1 MKKEACRA
9 IGQVGLIVLLSSF
22 AFAQQAEAPP
32 DLPSSTA
39 AAAQFMAGLIESL
52 ELTDEQVP
60 TVEQVVAE
68 MIERQRK
75 TLGDYT
81 GGGEQLDQASLRTM
95 QEELAA
101 SQQQAHDDLSGV
113 LSEEQIAGFDE
124 ALMQQRTQAAGEA
137 IVMRLSEP
145 LSLTDEQSEQ
155 LVPVFAQNIRARGEM
170 MQKIR
175 SQGRAFGAMR
185 GQRMKMQ
192 ELQRDLEDQL
202 RTILTDEQMATYLEI
217 AEMTRSQM
225 RERGGGRRQ
234 R

>member
-1 MKKEACRA
+1 
-9 IGQVGLIVLLSSF
+9 
-22 AFAQQAEAPP
+22 
-32 DLPSSTA
+32 
-39 AAAQFMAGLIESL
+39 
-52 ELTDEQVP
+52 
-60 TVEQVVAE
+60 
-68 MIERQRK
+68 
-75 TLGDYT
+75 
-81 GGGEQLDQASLRTM
+81 
-95 QEELAA
+95 
-101 SQQQAHDDLSGV
+101 
-113 LSEEQIAGFDE
+113 
-124 ALMQQRTQAAGEA
+124 
-137 IVMRLSEP
+137 MRLSEP
-145 LSLTDEQSEQ
+145 LSLTDEQTEK

-225 RERGGGRRQ
+225 RERGGGRRP